1 MDNAENTIERYVEE
15 AINYFS
21 DLPSEKTREY
31 EKKIAKYAE
40 SIIIAMMIEHMCGS
54 VS

>member
-1 MDNAENTIERYVEE
+1 MDNVEITIERYVEE

-31 EKKIAKYAE
+31 EKKIAKYTEYSA
-40 SIIIAMMIEHMCGS
+40 
-54 VS
+54 